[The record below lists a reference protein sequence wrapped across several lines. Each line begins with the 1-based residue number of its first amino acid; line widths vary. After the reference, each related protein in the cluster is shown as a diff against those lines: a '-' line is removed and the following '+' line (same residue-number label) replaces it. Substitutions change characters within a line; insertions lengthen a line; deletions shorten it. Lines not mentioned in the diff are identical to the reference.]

1 MIKLALFYIILL
13 SQICFGQK
21 KDEIYVYFDNGKG
34 QERFFQSTKDG
45 LDREKPSYYI
55 FYDSQNVYLMFGFTK
70 IDNPEVRIEKKSF
83 LKNKNIVKANKLL
96 NMDLLA
102 AGELFTGKKVFI
114 IDTEEFNENKIVL
127 REVRV
132 GSSLPSEM

>member
-34 QERFFQSTKDG
+34 QERFCQSTKDG

>member
-45 LDREKPSYYI
+45 LDREKPIYYI

-83 LKNKNIVKANKLL
+83 LKNKNIV
-96 NMDLLA
+96 
-102 AGELFTGKKVFI
+102 
-114 IDTEEFNENKIVL
+114 
-127 REVRV
+127 
-132 GSSLPSEM
+132 